1 MIEEK
6 IISLREALS
15 SCDTNK
21 TLIKIYTGHGYYVF
35 FDLSVIDIEKSISVG
50 GNIYAYLCEESANF
64 QLVEKSISD
73 TDIVYQRIRDDY
85 GYSGDKSKDRTL
97 LRMILRDNFNLEK
110 EDRLGIFYTQNGVKI
125 PENMHTT
132 KTFAELVDERV
143 THFSALNPLIL
154 WSGGIDS
161 TTIIASF
168 VKHNIPFDLYIF
180 EKWASIKNDDL
191 YNAITAGRNVYF
203 SDTNKFFDT
212 IKNRV
217 VITGDCCDQLYP
229 SMQHSMREDVLSFKY
244 QIKFNKGVV
253 PEYYN
258 TILSDE
264 DKFKSVRDYIIES
277 HSAVYNTGTDAAE
290 DFYDN
295 YLHEKLKTFPIT
307 ITYGYQLKW
316 FLKFI
321 FKYQKNVD
329 KVSSWDCTE
338 AHAFFNTDDFQRWAI
353 TNLDENYR
361 THCAS
366 YLTYKMPNKEYSYSV
381 LPYDGILNQHKTH
394 L

>member
-15 SCDTNK
+15 SCNINE
-21 TLIKIYTGHGYYVF
+21 TLIKIYTGYGYHVF
-35 FDLSVIDIEKSISVG
+35 FDLSKIDVENSILIG
-50 GNIYAYLCEESANF
+50 GNIYAYLCHELANF
-64 QLVEKSISD
+64 ELVGKSISD
-73 TDIVYQRIRDDY
+73 TDMIYQKIRDDY
-85 GYSGDKSKDRTL
+85 SNGESKDKTL
-97 LRMILRDNFNLEK
+97 LRMILRDDLNIEN
-110 EDRLGIFYTQNGVKI
+110 EDRLGLFYTKNGVKI
-125 PENMHTT
+125 PENTHTT
-132 KTFAELVDERV
+132 KTFAEIVDERA
-143 THFSALNPLIL
+143 THFSTLNPLIL

-161 TTIIASF
+161 TTIVTSF
-168 VKHNIPFDLYIF
+168 IKHNIPFELYIF
-180 EKWASIKNDDL
+180 ENWASMKNDDF
-191 YNAITAGRNVYF
+191 YNAITAGRKVYL
-203 SDTNKFFDT
+203 SSTNKFFDT

-244 QIKFNKGVV
+244 QIKLNKGIA

-258 TILSDE
+258 TILSDD

-277 HSAVYNTGTDAAE
+277 HSAVYNAGTDAAE

-295 YLHEKLKTFPIT
+295 YLHDKLNTFPIT

-321 FKYQKNVD
+321 FKYQKNVN

-361 THCAS
+361 THSAS
-366 YLTYKMPNKEYSYSV
+366 YLTYKTPNKEYSYSV

>member
-1 MIEEK
+1 
-6 IISLREALS
+6 
-15 SCDTNK
+15 
-21 TLIKIYTGHGYYVF
+21 
-35 FDLSVIDIEKSISVG
+35 
-50 GNIYAYLCEESANF
+50 
-64 QLVEKSISD
+64 
-73 TDIVYQRIRDDY
+73 
-85 GYSGDKSKDRTL
+85 
-97 LRMILRDNFNLEK
+97 MILRDNFNLEK